1 MLRGNLSSRPFYNE
15 RLVSL
20 VIALV
25 AVAAVALA
33 AFNGYKIYA
42 LSTQRA
48 ELKARVARDT
58 AQAQEIERQAAG
70 LQRNVNRTTLS
81 ELAVSTQEANALIDH
96 RTFSWTVFFG
106 LVEKTLPFDLHLV
119 SITPRVEKGDMRV
132 TIGVVA
138 RQFDDIDT
146 FMDNLQNTGSFYDV
160 VPRNTERTEDDGTF
174 KADIVA
180 YYLAPNNVLPAAAKG
195 SATQGKGRP

>member
-15 RLVSL
+15 RLVS
-20 VIALV
+20 VAIALV
-25 AVAAVALA
+25 AVGAVALA

-42 LSTQRA
+42 LSKQRA
-48 ELKARVARDT
+48 ELRARVARDT

-70 LQRNVNRTTLS
+70 LQRNINRTTLS
-81 ELAVSTQEANALIDH
+81 QLAVSTQEANALIDQ

-119 SITPRVEKGDMRV
+119 SITPRVEKGNMRV

-138 RQFDDIDT
+138 RQLDDIDT
-146 FMDNLQNTGSFYDV
+146 FIDNLQNTGSFYDL
-160 VPRNTERTEDDGTF
+160 VPTNTERTEDDGTF
-174 KADIVA
+174 KADVVA
-180 YYLAPNNVLPAAAKG
+180 YYLAPNHALPAPIRG
-195 SATQGKGRP
+195 STTAGKGRP